1 MIDAPIVFSVV
12 LALAVMLLVW
22 SGAEIGA
29 AGLANYRQSFTER
42 ARFNLRE
49 LFLFM
54 DPARL
59 YALNVGVMLLVGAV
73 AWLVTKSAAR
83 RRVCARCR
91 VRAVVGV
98 PLDARSPAAENRRP
112 AAGCAADTRRRA

>member
-12 LALAVMLLVW
+12 LALAAMLLVW

-42 ARFNLRE
+42 ARFHPRE

-59 YALNVGVMLLVGAV
+59 YALNVARDAAGGAV
-73 AWLVTKSAAR
+73 GLAR
-83 RRVCARCR
+83 RPRARR
-91 VRAVVGV
+91 PGVPFALWPGSAVVGF
-98 PLDARSPAAENRRP
+98 PLDARRRLLKFETSCP
-112 AAGCAADTRRRA
+112 MR

>member
-1 MIDAPIVFSVV
+1 M
-12 LALAVMLLVW
+12 ALPD
-22 SGAEIGA
+22 S
-29 AGLANYRQSFTER
+29 ANYRQSFTER

-73 AWLVTKSAAR
+73 AWLLTQSAI
-83 RRVCARCR
+83 
-91 VRAVVGV
+91 VGV
-98 PLDARSPAAENRRP
+98 GFALVAGLCRGGLS
-112 AAGCAADTRRRA
+112 AGCALDGC